1 MPDGFYFANFAQF
14 PVCTVP
20 LEVMHNGVTA
30 GYFVHYALQ
39 LKANSSEYVG
49 VTPCFKSSLKL

>member
-39 LKANSSEYVG
+39 LKANSSGYVG
-49 VTPCFKSSLKL
+49 VTL